1 MRAPRWRTC
10 NGWPPPRPDNVFYGV
25 DGCPGGWIAIG
36 LDAHGASTSHLA
48 PTFASLVDALAQ
60 PQLVLVDMPIG
71 LPSAA
76 VPDRVCDRA
85 ARALLGRGRAS
96 SVFPVPARAALA
108 VKDYEMACDINAR
121 ELGKRLSKQTWYI
134 AGKIRELDEYLAAAR
149 APCPIR
155 EMHPEVAFAAL
166 NGGVAIAAGK
176 KQPEGR
182 GARLELLSRQVGGA
196 AGIVAAARNR
206 FTRQQLCDDDIL
218 DALVG
223 AVLAR
228 HEDALETLPE
238 SPIRDERGLP
248 MEIVLPPGGSGYR
261 PEVN

>member
-1 MRAPRWRTC
+1 M
-10 NGWPPPRPDNVFYGV
+10 FFGV

-36 LDAHGASTSHLA
+36 LDARGAATSHLSS
-48 PTFASLVDALAQ
+48 TFAALVDELTR
-60 PQLVLVDMPIG
+60 PGLVLVDMPIG

-96 SVFPVPARAALA
+96 SVFPAPARAALA
-108 VKDYEMACDINAR
+108 ADDYETACDINAR
-121 ELGKRLSKQTWYI
+121 ELGKRLSKQTWNI
-134 AGKIRELDEYLAAAR
+134 AGKIRELDDYLASKR
-149 APCPIR
+149 APCAIR
-155 EMHPEVAFAAL
+155 EMHPEIAFAGL
-166 NGGVAIAAGK
+166 NAGRAIAAGK

-182 GARLELLSRQVGGA
+182 AVRLELLSRQVGGA
-196 AGIVAAARNR
+196 AAIVAATRDR
-206 FTRQQLCDDDIL
+206 FTRQQVGDDDIL
-218 DALVG
+218 DAFVG

-228 HEDALETLPE
+228 HGDALETLPE
-238 SPIRDERGLP
+238 APIRDERGLL